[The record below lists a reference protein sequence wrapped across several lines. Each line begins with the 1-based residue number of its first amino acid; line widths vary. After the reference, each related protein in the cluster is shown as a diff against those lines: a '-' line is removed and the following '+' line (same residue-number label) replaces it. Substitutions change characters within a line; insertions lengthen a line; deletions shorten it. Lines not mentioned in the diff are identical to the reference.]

1 MSKSIF
7 PKISVIVPIYNV
19 EEYLRECLDSLV
31 NQTFKDIEVIM
42 VNDGST
48 DTSPQIMEEYASKYE
63 NFYAY
68 HKENGGLASARNY
81 GIQFAKGE
89 YLAFLDSDDYVSHDA
104 YAKLYDLAKRSDS
117 EIVIGNTVRF
127 NSKKIYGSSLH
138 KKVFKETILKTHITK
153 FPQLIYNTSCW
164 NNLFLHDFWKKYKL
178 RFPEILYEDIPVMIP
193 AYFYSTSTSVLEDVV
208 YYWRARE
215 GTNLSITQK
224 RNELSNFLDR
234 MKSIQLVDD
243 FYKNNHITD
252 EYLVIEKDF
261 RFLSLDIAL
270 YLNQLDN
277 VDKEYIQHFV
287 DIVNPFIS
295 RLHPEAFRRL
305 SAINKLKYRLLQ
317 DEKINE
323 LLEVIRF
330 EKEQIKYVKP
340 VRRKGRFYI
349 YYPYSSSYPQE
360 MFDVTDELNP
370 VCRIEEMGWE
380 GNTLKIVGHTYINK
394 IDSKFA
400 SRVHLKA
407 MIKKAGSH
415 DEHDGIELPVKIT
428 KRKDVTKKYG
438 VKPPNTN
445 WLFFRRIYSY
455 NWSGF
460 EVHID
465 FDREEVFQLAG
476 TGKLEV
482 WFTLRVGKLERQF
495 RVRGP
500 VKGAKPRTHA
510 KVIRGKW
517 IKPRYNA
524 AWELT
529 LETEEKIPV
538 LLETYLKD
546 DKLVFSGHDPQLSS
560 DACLLLIGKK
570 NTVQIPISRTDQNN
584 FTAVL
589 QLDEMILSSDKYQV
603 CIYRDNQPKPLYVP
617 KNQPSLK
624 YDYWRDRYIHFKLT
638 DTSTLNIWMEQASP
652 YIVKADWRKSWLD
665 VKIFA
670 PRIYELKFDKID
682 KELIV
687 VQSEETGK
695 TLKFTTDKNDEKLLA
710 TTIPLQDE
718 EGNLNFLDGKWAF
731 FVEVEGVKDGE
742 PILWK
747 KRIQQ
752 PPLGKIEFVPLI
764 HSNQRFKPYISKNGY
779 FKLSVKLVWSI
790 IDRGPKGQKV
800 LRKIIYPL
808 LRRLPLDRKMIVFQ
822 VYWGQSYR
830 CNPRALYE
838 YIQEREGDKFKYI
851 WVFKNENTP
860 IQGKAI
866 KIREKSWKYYYY
878 MARAKFFVNNVN
890 FPDYY
895 VKRKGAVEIQTLHG
909 TFLKTM
915 GLDVPGDFNTPE
927 KKEMFLR
934 KCRRWDYVTT
944 PSRYMTEKARSCFQY
959 DREVLEIGFPRNDV
973 LFQSNN
979 ESLVQSLKTKLDLPS
994 DKKIILYA
1002 PTWRVKNKFQLQL
1015 NLELMQEKLSG
1026 EYIVLLRLHHLVAGN
1041 IDIDPYRGFVYNV
1054 SNYGKI
1060 EELYLVS
1067 DLLITDYSSAM
1078 FDYAIL
1084 NRPMLFFTYD
1094 LEYYRDKLRGMYID
1108 FEQEAPG
1115 PLLRTT
1121 EEIIEAIQNL
1131 DRVGIQYAEKL
1142 KRFREKYCEFETG
1155 KACEYILEQVIKAH
1169 R

>member
-1 MSKSIF
+1 MESIS
-7 PKISVIVPIYNV
+7 PKISVIVPIFNV

-31 NQTFKDIEVIM
+31 NQTFQDIEVIM

-48 DTSPQIMEEYASKYE
+48 DNSAQIMEEYASKYD
-63 NFYAY
+63 NFHAY

-89 YLAFLDSDDYVSHDA
+89 YLAFLDSDDYVSRDA
-104 YAKLYDLAKRSDS
+104 YAKLYDLAKKSGS
-117 EIVIGNTVRF
+117 EVVIGNTVRF
-127 NSKKIYGSSLH
+127 NSKKIYGSTLH
-138 KKVFKETILKTHITK
+138 KKVFKETILNTHITK
-153 FPQLIYNTSCW
+153 MPQLIYNTSCW

-178 RFPEILYEDIPVMIP
+178 VFPDITYEDIPVMIP
-193 AYFYSTSTSVLEDVV
+193 SYFYSTSTSVLEDVI
-208 YYWRARE
+208 YYWRVRE
-215 GTNLSITQK
+215 GKNLSLSQK
-224 RNELSNFLDR
+224 RTEIRNFLDR
-234 MKSIQLVDD
+234 MKSIQIVDD
-243 FYKNNHITD
+243 FYKSNQIID
-252 EYLVIEKDF
+252 EYLIIEKDY
-261 RFLSLDIAL
+261 RFLSLDIAIF
-270 YLNQLDN
+270 LNQLDR
-277 VDKEYIQHFV
+277 VDEEYIRNFV
-287 DIVNPFIS
+287 NAVNPFIAK
-295 RLHPEAFRRL
+295 LHPEAFRRL
-305 SAINKLKYRLLQ
+305 SAINKIKYKLLQ
-317 DEKINE
+317 DEKIEE
-323 LLEVIRF
+323 LLDVIRF
-330 EKEQIKYVKP
+330 EKKKLKFVKP
-340 VRRKGRFYI
+340 EKRKGRYYI
-349 YYPYSSSYPQE
+349 PSSYSSLYPQE
-360 MFDVTDELNP
+360 MFDVTDELSQ
-370 VCRIEEMGWE
+370 VCRIEEMDWE
-380 GNTLKIVGHTYINK
+380 GNTLKIVGHTYIGK
-394 IDSKFA
+394 VDSKFA
-400 SRVHLKA
+400 SRVYLKA
-407 MIKKAGSH
+407 TIKKTGSL
-415 DEHDGIELPVKIT
+415 DEIELPVKIT

-438 VKPPNTN
+438 LKPPNTK

-455 NWSGF
+455 DWSGF

-465 FDREEVFQLAG
+465 FDREDVFQLAG

-482 WFTLRVGKLERQF
+482 WFTLRVGNLERQF
-495 RVRGP
+495 RVNGP
-500 VKGAKPRTHA
+500 VKGEKPRTHA

-538 LLETYLKD
+538 LLDTYLQD
-546 DKLVFSGHDPQLSS
+546 DKLVFIGHAPLMTS
-560 DACLLLIGKK
+560 DAFILLVGKK
-570 NTVQIPISRTDQNN
+570 NSVQIPISGTDQNN
-584 FTAVL
+584 FTAEL
-589 QLDEMILSSDKYQV
+589 QLEETVLDGDKYQV
-603 CIYRDNQPKPLYVP
+603 YIFSDNQQKPLYVP
-617 KNQPSLK
+617 KNQLSVNF
-624 YDYWRDRYIHFKLT
+624 DYWRDREIHYKLT
-638 DTSTLNIWMEQASP
+638 NNSTLHIWIEKVTP
-652 YIVKADWRKSWLD
+652 YIVKADWNKSRLD
-665 VKIFA
+665 IQVFA
-670 PRIYELKFDKID
+670 FDFYNQEFDKIEN
-682 KELIV
+682 ELIV
-687 VQSEETGK
+687 VESVETGK
-695 TLKFTTDKNDEKLLA
+695 ALKLKSVKNNENLLCA
-710 TTIPLQDE
+710 NVPLQDE

-731 FVEVEGVKDGE
+731 FVEVEGVKDGKT
-742 PILWK
+742 ILWK

-752 PPLGKIEFVPLI
+752 PPQGKIEFAPLI
-764 HSNQRFKPYISKNGY
+764 YSKQRFKPYISKNGY

-808 LRRLPLDRKMIVFQ
+808 LRRLPLDRRMIVFQ
-822 VYWGQSYR
+822 AYWGQSYR

-895 VKRKGAVEIQTLHG
+895 EKRKGAIEIQTLHG

-915 GLDVPGDFNTPE
+915 GLDVPGDFNTPQ

-934 KCRRWDYVTT
+934 KCRRWDYVIT

-994 DKKIILYA
+994 DKRIILYA

-1015 NLELMQEKLSG
+1015 DLELMHEKLSG
-1026 EYIVLLRLHHLVAGN
+1026 EYVVLLRLHHLVAGN
-1041 IDIDPYRGFVYNV
+1041 IDIDPYRGFVFNV

-1060 EELYLVS
+1060 EDLYLVS

-1094 LEYYRDKLRGMYID
+1094 LEFYRDKLRGMYID

-1131 DRVGIQYAEKL
+1131 DRVAIQYAEKL

-1155 KACEYILEQVIKAH
+1155 KACEYVLEQVIKAH

>member
-1 MSKSIF
+1 LNLNKNE
-7 PKISVIVPIYNV
+7 PKISVIVPVYNV

-48 DTSPQIMEEYASKYE
+48 DNSPKIIEEYASKYD

-81 GIQFAKGE
+81 GLQFAKGE
-89 YLAFLDSDDYVSHDA
+89 YLAFLDSDDFIPLDA
-104 YAKLYDLAKRSDS
+104 YEKLYDLAKKTGS
-117 EIVIGNTVRF
+117 EIVTGKPVRF
-127 NSKKIYGSSLH
+127 KSNKVYDSTLH
-138 KKVFKETILKTHITK
+138 KKVFCETIINTHVTK
-153 FPQLIYNTSCW
+153 MPQLIYNNTCW
-164 NNLFLHDFWKKYKL
+164 NNLFLHDFWKKYQL
-178 RFPEILYEDIPVMIP
+178 RFPQILYEDIPVMIP
-193 AYFYSTSTSVLEDVV
+193 AYFYSTSTSILEDVV
-208 YYWRARE
+208 YYWRVRE
-215 GTNLSITQK
+215 GANLSITQK
-224 RNELSNFLDR
+224 RNELSNFFDR

-277 VDKEYIQHFV
+277 VDEEYIEHFV
-287 DIVNPFIS
+287 DIVNPFVA
-295 RLHPEAFRRL
+295 RRHPEAFRRL

-323 LLEVIRF
+323 LLDVIRF
-330 EKEQIKYVKP
+330 EKKEMKYVKP
-340 VRRKGRFYI
+340 ERRQGRFYI
-349 YYPYSSSYPQE
+349 HCPYRSLYPQE
-360 MFDVTDELNP
+360 MFDVTDELSP
-370 VCRIEEMGWE
+370 VCRIEEMDWE
-380 GNTLKIVGHTYINK
+380 GNTLKIAGHTYIGK
-394 IDSKFA
+394 VDSKFA

-407 MIKKAGSH
+407 TIKKAGSH
-415 DEHDGIELPVKIT
+415 DEIELPVKIT

-438 VKPPNTN
+438 VKPPNTK

-465 FDREEVFQLAG
+465 FNREDVFQLTGA
-476 TGKLEV
+476 GKLEV
-482 WFTLRVGKLERQF
+482 WFTLRVGGLERRF
-495 RVRGP
+495 RVNGP
-500 VKGAKPRTHA
+500 VKGEKPRTHA

-538 LLETYLKD
+538 LLKSALQE
-546 DKLVFSGHDPQLSS
+546 DKLVFSGHDPQLATNS
-560 DACLLLIGKK
+560 CILLVGQKS
-570 NTVQIPISRTDQNN
+570 TVRIPISETDRNN
-584 FTAVL
+584 FTAEL
-589 QLDEMILSSDKYQV
+589 QLDETVLEGDKYQV
-603 CIYRDNQPKPLYVP
+603 YISYDYQQKPLYVP
-617 KNQPSLK
+617 RDQLSVNYDFLK
-624 YDYWRDRYIHFKLT
+624 DRKIHYKLT
-638 DTSTLNIWMEQASP
+638 NNSTLHIWLEKVSP
-652 YIVKADWRKSWLD
+652 YIVKADWRKTGLD
-665 VKIFA
+665 IQIFA
-670 PRIYELKFDKID
+670 FGFYEKEFDKIE

-687 VQSEETGK
+687 VESVETGK
-695 TLKFTTDKNDEKLLA
+695 ALKFKAVNNDGKLLTA
-710 TTIPLQDE
+710 TIPLQDE

-731 FVEVEGVKDGE
+731 FVEVEGVKDGKT
-742 PILWK
+742 ILWK

-752 PPLGKIEFVPLI
+752 PPQGKIEFAPLI
-764 HSNQRFKPYISKNGY
+764 YSKQRYKPYISKNGY